1 MDLDYVKRKKAPFLW
16 IWIALGF
23 LGVAVL
29 GMLFSLLSQAIPV
42 SGATLSY
49 AAIFK
54 AFGDCFAG
62 PFGGQAVNVG
72 SLFIALAVTI
82 VSIASVVAIVFS
94 ILKRVRVGF
103 IGSAMFIVTAIAF
116 AMSIC
121 GIEIALKLEGNTNVV
136 LVILSGDLV
145 MFFLA
150 MIAEIV
156 AVLVAF
162 VLNRFGSL
170 QEVSED
176 DDEGPRAQPDEDE
189 EEIVNSLASYDFGS
203 NNDDDEEEFDMN
215 EERLR
220 QIIREE
226 LAALMKMSPTNIYVT
241 VPPEGAKAPAKPV
254 AAPAPAKP
262 VAAPAPEP
270 APAPAPVAPAPEPAP
285 APVEA
290 KEEVAPAPVEKPA
303 PVEEPAPA
311 PVAEEVAPVEEAPVE
326 EAAPAEEA
334 PAPKAESE
342 YDFPINENKH
352 KVPFEEKLANA
363 EKDLVEKYEG
373 LRDYIMSYGIKN
385 RVSIPGDTFSAHRE
399 RYVFITITGK
409 KLKVNYALDPKDY
422 ENGTIP
428 VETNNSKKFE
438 DLPLTF
444 KIRSDLSYRRALKLV
459 DDVMAKKGVTKN
471 S

>member
-23 LGVAVL
+23 LAVAVL

-62 PFGGQAVNVG
+62 PFGGQAVDVG

-254 AAPAPAKP
+254 AAPAP
-262 VAAPAPEP
+262 EP

-290 KEEVAPAPVEKPA
+290 KEEVAPAPVEE
-303 PVEEPAPA
+303 PVPE

-459 DDVMAKKGVTKN
+459 DDVMAKKGITKN

>member
-23 LGVAVL
+23 LAVAVL

-62 PFGGQAVNVG
+62 PFGGQAVDVG
-72 SLFIALAVTI
+72 SLFIALGVTV
-82 VSIASVVAIVFS
+82 VSIAAVVAIVFS

-121 GIEIALKLEGNTNVV
+121 GIEIALKLDGNTNVV

-162 VLNRFGSL
+162 VLDRFGSL

-176 DDEGPRAQPDEDE
+176 DDEGPRAQPDEGE
-189 EEIVNSLASYDFGS
+189 EEIANSLAAYDFGS
-203 NNDDDEEEFDMN
+203 NNDDDDEEEFDMN

-241 VPPEGAKAPAKPV
+241 VPPEGAKTPAKPV
-254 AAPAPAKP
+254 AAPAPA
-262 VAAPAPEP
+262 PAPEP
-270 APAPAPVAPAPEPAP
+270 APAPTPVAPAPEPAP

-290 KEEVAPAPVEKPA
+290 KEEVAPAPVE
-303 PVEEPAPA
+303 EIAPA
-311 PVAEEVAPVEEAPVE
+311 PVAEEVAPVEETPVE

-342 YDFPINENKH
+342 YGFPINENKH

>member
-23 LGVAVL
+23 LAVAVL

-62 PFGGQAVNVG
+62 PFGGQAVDVG
-72 SLFIALAVTI
+72 SLFIALGVTI
-82 VSIASVVAIVFS
+82 VSIAAVVAIVFS

-254 AAPAPAKP
+254 AAPAP
-262 VAAPAPEP
+262 EP
-270 APAPAPVAPAPEPAP
+270 APAPAPVAHAPEPAP

-290 KEEVAPAPVEKPA
+290 KEEVAPAPVEE
-303 PVEEPAPA
+303 PVPE
-311 PVAEEVAPVEEAPVE
+311 PVAEEVAPVEETPVEEAPVE

>member
-23 LGVAVL
+23 LAVAVL

-62 PFGGQAVNVG
+62 PFGGQAVDVG
-72 SLFIALAVTI
+72 SLFIALGVTV
-82 VSIASVVAIVFS
+82 VSIAAVVGIVFS

-254 AAPAPAKP
+254 AAPAP
-262 VAAPAPEP
+262 EP
-270 APAPAPVAPAPEPAP
+270 APAPAPVAPAPEPTP

-290 KEEVAPAPVEKPA
+290 KEEVAPAPVE
-303 PVEEPAPA
+303 EIAPA
-311 PVAEEVAPVEEAPVE
+311 PVAEEVAPVEETPVE

>member
-23 LGVAVL
+23 LAVAVL

-62 PFGGQAVNVG
+62 PFGGQAVDVG

-162 VLNRFGSL
+162 VLDRFGSL

-290 KEEVAPAPVEKPA
+290 KEEVAPAPVEEIV
-303 PVEEPAPA
+303 PVEET
-311 PVAEEVAPVEEAPVE
+311 PVE

>member
-23 LGVAVL
+23 LAVAVL

-62 PFGGQAVNVG
+62 PFGGQAVDVG
-72 SLFIALAVTI
+72 SLFIALGVTI
-82 VSIASVVAIVFS
+82 VSIAAVVAIVFS

-203 NNDDDEEEFDMN
+203 NNDDDDEEEFDMN

-254 AAPAPAKP
+254 AAP
-262 VAAPAPEP
+262 VPEP

-290 KEEVAPAPVEKPA
+290 KEEVAPAPVE
-303 PVEEPAPA
+303 EIAPA

>member
-23 LGVAVL
+23 LAVAVL

-62 PFGGQAVNVG
+62 PFGGQAVDVG
-72 SLFIALAVTI
+72 SLFIALGVTI
-82 VSIASVVAIVFS
+82 VSIAAVVAIVFS

-136 LVILSGDLV
+136 LVILSGNLV

-162 VLNRFGSL
+162 VLDRFGSL

-189 EEIVNSLASYDFGS
+189 EETVDSLAAYDFGS
-203 NNDDDEEEFDMN
+203 NNDDDDEEEFDMN

-254 AAPAPAKP
+254 AAPAPA
-262 VAAPAPEP
+262 PEP

-290 KEEVAPAPVEKPA
+290 KEEVAPAPVE
-303 PVEEPAPA
+303 EIAPA
-311 PVAEEVAPVEEAPVE
+311 PVAEEVAPVEETPVE

>member
-23 LGVAVL
+23 LAVAVL

-62 PFGGQAVNVG
+62 PFGGQAVDVG
-72 SLFIALAVTI
+72 SLFIALGVTI
-82 VSIASVVAIVFS
+82 VSIAAVVAIVFS

-162 VLNRFGSL
+162 VLDRFGSL

-189 EEIVNSLASYDFGS
+189 EEIVNSLATYDFGS

-254 AAPAPAKP
+254 AAPAPA
-262 VAAPAPEP
+262 PEP

-290 KEEVAPAPVEKPA
+290 KEEVAPAPVE
-303 PVEEPAPA
+303 EIAPA
-311 PVAEEVAPVEEAPVE
+311 PVAEEVAPVEETQVE

-342 YDFPINENKH
+342 YGFPINENKH

-422 ENGTIP
+422 ENDTIP

>member
-203 NNDDDEEEFDMN
+203 NNDDDDEEEFDMN

-254 AAPAPAKP
+254 AAPAP
-262 VAAPAPEP
+262 EP

-290 KEEVAPAPVEKPA
+290 KEEVAPAPVE
-303 PVEEPAPA
+303 EIAPA

>member
-72 SLFIALAVTI
+72 SLFIALGVTV
-82 VSIASVVAIVFS
+82 VSIAAVVAIVFS

-103 IGSAMFIVTAIAF
+103 IGSAMFIVTAIAL

-121 GIEIALKLEGNTNVV
+121 GIEIALKLDGNTNVV

-254 AAPAPAKP
+254 AAPAPAPAKP

-290 KEEVAPAPVEKPA
+290 KEEVAPAPVE
-303 PVEEPAPA
+303 EIAPA

-342 YDFPINENKH
+342 YGFPINENKH

>member
-23 LGVAVL
+23 LAVAVL

-62 PFGGQAVNVG
+62 PFGGQAVDVG
-72 SLFIALAVTI
+72 SLFIALGVTI
-82 VSIASVVAIVFS
+82 VSIAAVVAIVFS
-94 ILKRVRVGF
+94 ILKKVRVGF

-121 GIEIALKLEGNTNVV
+121 GIEIALKLDGNTNVV

-162 VLNRFGSL
+162 VLDRFGSL

-176 DDEGPRAQPDEDE
+176 DDDGPRAQPDEDE
-189 EEIVNSLASYDFGS
+189 EEIVNSLAAYDFGS
-203 NNDDDEEEFDMN
+203 NNDNDEEEFDMN

-241 VPPEGAKAPAKPV
+241 VPPEGTKAPAKAV
-254 AAPAPAKP
+254 AAP
-262 VAAPAPEP
+262 APAPEP
-270 APAPAPVAPAPEPAP
+270 APAPAPVAPAPEQAP

-290 KEEVAPAPVEKPA
+290 KEEVAPA

-311 PVAEEVAPVEEAPVE
+311 PVAEEVAPVEEVPVE
-326 EAAPAEEA
+326 EAAPAEKA
-334 PAPKAESE
+334 PAPKAQSE

-422 ENGTIP
+422 ENDTIP

>member
-1 MDLDYVKRKKAPFLW
+1 
-16 IWIALGF
+16 
-23 LGVAVL
+23 
-29 GMLFSLLSQAIPV
+29 
-42 SGATLSY
+42 
-49 AAIFK
+49 
-54 AFGDCFAG
+54 
-62 PFGGQAVNVG
+62 
-72 SLFIALAVTI
+72 
-82 VSIASVVAIVFS
+82 
-94 ILKRVRVGF
+94 
-103 IGSAMFIVTAIAF
+103 MFIVTAIAF

-136 LVILSGDLV
+136 LVLLSGDLV
-145 MFFLA
+145 IFFLA

-162 VLNRFGSL
+162 VLDRFGSL

-254 AAPAPAKP
+254 AAPAP
-262 VAAPAPEP
+262 EP

-290 KEEVAPAPVEKPA
+290 KEEVAPAPVE
-303 PVEEPAPA
+303 EIAPA
-311 PVAEEVAPVEEAPVE
+311 PVAEEVAPVEETPVE

-334 PAPKAESE
+334 PASKAESE

>member
-23 LGVAVL
+23 LAVAVL

-62 PFGGQAVNVG
+62 PFGGQAVDVG
-72 SLFIALAVTI
+72 SLFIALGVTI
-82 VSIASVVAIVFS
+82 VSIAAVVAIVFS

-162 VLNRFGSL
+162 VLDRFGSL

-189 EEIVNSLASYDFGS
+189 EDIVNSLASYDFGS
-203 NNDDDEEEFDMN
+203 NNDDDDEEEFDMN

-254 AAPAPAKP
+254 AAPAPA
-262 VAAPAPEP
+262 PEP

-285 APVEA
+285 APFEA
-290 KEEVAPAPVEKPA
+290 KEEVAPAPVE
-303 PVEEPAPA
+303 EIAPA
-311 PVAEEVAPVEEAPVE
+311 PVAEEVAPVEETPVE

>member
-23 LGVAVL
+23 LAVAVL

-62 PFGGQAVNVG
+62 PFGGQAVDVG
-72 SLFIALAVTI
+72 SLFIALGVTI
-82 VSIASVVAIVFS
+82 VSIAAVVAIVFS

-103 IGSAMFIVTAIAF
+103 IGSALFIVTAIAF

-162 VLNRFGSL
+162 VLDRFGSL

-189 EEIVNSLASYDFGS
+189 EETVDSLAAYDFGS

-254 AAPAPAKP
+254 AAPAPA
-262 VAAPAPEP
+262 PET

-290 KEEVAPAPVEKPA
+290 KEEVAPAPVE
-303 PVEEPAPA
+303 EIAPA

-326 EAAPAEEA
+326 ESAPAEEA

-342 YDFPINENKH
+342 YSFPINENKH

>member
-23 LGVAVL
+23 LAVAVL

-62 PFGGQAVNVG
+62 PFGGQAVDVG
-72 SLFIALAVTI
+72 SLFIALGVTI
-82 VSIASVVAIVFS
+82 VSIAAVVAIVFS

-254 AAPAPAKP
+254 AAPAP
-262 VAAPAPEP
+262 EP

-290 KEEVAPAPVEKPA
+290 KEEVAPAPVE
-303 PVEEPAPA
+303 EIAPA

>member
-23 LGVAVL
+23 LAVAVL

-62 PFGGQAVNVG
+62 PFGGQAVDVG
-72 SLFIALAVTI
+72 SLFIALGVTI
-82 VSIASVVAIVFS
+82 VSIAAVVAIVFS

-103 IGSAMFIVTAIAF
+103 IGSALFIVTAIAF

-176 DDEGPRAQPDEDE
+176 DDEGPGAQPDEDE

-254 AAPAPAKP
+254 AAP
-262 VAAPAPEP
+262 VPEP
-270 APAPAPVAPAPEPAP
+270 APASAPVAPAPEPAP

-290 KEEVAPAPVEKPA
+290 KEEVAPAPVE
-303 PVEEPAPA
+303 EIAPA
-311 PVAEEVAPVEEAPVE
+311 PVAEEVAPVEEAPVEEAPVE

>member
-23 LGVAVL
+23 LAVAVL

-62 PFGGQAVNVG
+62 PFGGQAVDVG

-162 VLNRFGSL
+162 VLDRFGSL

-189 EEIVNSLASYDFGS
+189 EEIANSLAAYDFGS
-203 NNDDDEEEFDMN
+203 NNDDDDEEEFDMN

-254 AAPAPAKP
+254 AAPAP
-262 VAAPAPEP
+262 EP

-290 KEEVAPAPVEKPA
+290 KEEVAPAPVE
-303 PVEEPAPA
+303 EIAPA

>member
-23 LGVAVL
+23 LAVAVL

-62 PFGGQAVNVG
+62 PFGGQAVDVG
-72 SLFIALAVTI
+72 SLFIALGVTI
-82 VSIASVVAIVFS
+82 VSIAAVVAIVFS

-162 VLNRFGSL
+162 VLDRFGSL

-189 EEIVNSLASYDFGS
+189 EDIVNSLASYDFGS

-254 AAPAPAKP
+254 AAPAP
-262 VAAPAPEP
+262 EP

-290 KEEVAPAPVEKPA
+290 KEEVAPAPVE
-303 PVEEPAPA
+303 EIAPA